1 MIFQT
6 ETQLKDL
13 GDKLADDH
21 KVAVE
26 YALTELRMAHQSQD
40 LTAIKLRLIT
50 SMLHGKLLL
59 KQCMLKENKVK
70 LLQTTSCRSD
80 NVQDV
85 RSKIILLP
93 NI

>member
-40 LTAIKLRLIT
+40 LTAIKLDNINAAWKT
-50 SMLHGKLLL
+50 LL

-70 LLQTTSCRSD
+70 LLQNHKLQKVTMF
-80 NVQDV
+80 
-85 RSKIILLP
+85 KIRYEEVK
-93 NI
+93 